1 MGISLALSALLTT
14 SCIGG
19 ESSPLI
25 SIEFVALN
33 DSIVLQQPPVLVGD
47 TLYVGMVLTGYEF
60 PLDYLQVNVDREY
73 FSDSFCGEPQELS
86 TIFTDFSN
94 PQKGSYLFQKDIKT
108 VAATWA
114 LVPTKEP
121 KDYKEPF
128 RVELILK
135 SHAKADEKFNPYYY
149 NFLVLIA
156 DPKQQSPAK

>member
-33 DSIVLQQPPVLVGD
+33 DSIVLEQPPVQVGD

-60 PLDYLQVNVDREY
+60 PLDYLQINVDREY
-73 FSDSFCGEPQELS
+73 FSDAMCGDPKELS
-86 TIFTDFSN
+86 SIFTDFSA

-114 LVPTKEP
+114 LVPTKAP

-128 RVELILK
+128 AVELYLK
-135 SHAKADEKFNPYYY
+135 SHAKADEKFNPYYRK
-149 NFLVLIA
+149 FWVLIT
-156 DPKQQSPAK
+156 DPTQQPSAK

>member
-19 ESSPLI
+19 ESSPSI

-33 DSIVLQQPPVLVGD
+33 DSMVVDQPPVPIGD

-60 PLDYLQVNVDREY
+60 PLDYLQINVDREY
-73 FSDSFCGEPQELS
+73 FSDSICGDPQELS

-94 PQKGSYLFQKDIKT
+94 PTKGNYLFQKDIKT

-114 LVPTKEP
+114 LVPTKAP

-135 SHAKADEKFNPYYY
+135 SHSKADEKFNPYYR
-149 NFLVLIA
+149 NFGVYIA
-156 DPKQQSPAK
+156 DPTQQPSAK